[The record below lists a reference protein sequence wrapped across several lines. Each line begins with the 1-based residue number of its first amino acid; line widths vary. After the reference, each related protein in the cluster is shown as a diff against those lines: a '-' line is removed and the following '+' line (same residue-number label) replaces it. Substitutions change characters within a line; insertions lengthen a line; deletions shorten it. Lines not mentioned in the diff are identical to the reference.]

1 MKINLESALFNP
13 GNQELPGPL
22 KYSIINVSINILV
35 LLFWLIHLLFWVPRS
50 KLIQKLLN
58 LDFSFHLSLCQ
69 LITPNRHL
77 ATLLKLSYLAQK
89 SLVKISNQKPSCS

>member
-50 KLIQKLLN
+50 KLIQK
-58 LDFSFHLSLCQ
+58 
-69 LITPNRHL
+69 
-77 ATLLKLSYLAQK
+77 
-89 SLVKISNQKPSCS
+89 